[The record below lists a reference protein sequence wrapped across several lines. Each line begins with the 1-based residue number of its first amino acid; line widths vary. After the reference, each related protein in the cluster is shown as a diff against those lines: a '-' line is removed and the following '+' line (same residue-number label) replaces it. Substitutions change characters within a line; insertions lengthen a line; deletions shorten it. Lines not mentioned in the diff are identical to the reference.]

1 MKLQR
6 KLNVILVILII
17 LLVSLISFGGIYY
30 KSKNQMVNKL
40 PSYILGADLTGYRK
54 VTLKVKESDADNSD
68 SESTTSENEAKNN
81 TSENTSENSV
91 ENAISSDDN
100 VNETSNET
108 SEDKNNKEKEKR
120 ENYKKSAQIIKGRLK
135 SLKVQNYTV
144 ACDENTGRIEITLPE
159 NDQTD
164 TILADIV
171 EVGKFTIK
179 DSKTDEVLLDNSD
192 VRSVTITENQGYSST
207 QRVMNINL
215 TTKGASKYKNVTKT
229 YQNTVENTT
238 ANDTKNETAE
248 NETESNVIKGE
259 EVTSETSSD
268 DSSSSSEEKG
278 TEVTLNI
285 DSSKLLSTTF
295 TEVIDNGRITL
306 TLSSSSSSDSSSKDE
321 LYSTYNL
328 AAIMENDPLPV
339 EYEINGNTYVASEYS
354 SNDMKILIYAECF
367 VALVIAIVMILLYHG
382 QGLMQA
388 IISVGYIAILL
399 IVLRLTNVVLS
410 MEGIIAIGVGYV
422 VNAIFS
428 FMIASEMYSKKELN
442 KKQRARIT
450 KNVAKKYSLVL
461 IPVII
466 IALVCCF
473 VNWTSIFSLGMIL
486 FWGILISWIYNILIS
501 KFLIG

>member
-40 PSYILGADLTGYRK
+40 PSYILGADLKGYRK

-268 DSSSSSEEKG
+268 DSSSSSEKKG

-339 EYEINGNTYVASEYS
+339 EYEISGNTYVASEYS

>member
-1 MKLQR
+1 
-6 KLNVILVILII
+6 
-17 LLVSLISFGGIYY
+17 
-30 KSKNQMVNKL
+30 
-40 PSYILGADLTGYRK
+40 
-54 VTLKVKESDADNSD
+54 
-68 SESTTSENEAKNN
+68 
-81 TSENTSENSV
+81 
-91 ENAISSDDN
+91 
-100 VNETSNET
+100 
-108 SEDKNNKEKEKR
+108 
-120 ENYKKSAQIIKGRLK
+120 
-135 SLKVQNYTV
+135 
-144 ACDENTGRIEITLPE
+144 
-159 NDQTD
+159 
-164 TILADIV
+164 
-171 EVGKFTIK
+171 
-179 DSKTDEVLLDNSD
+179 
-192 VRSVTITENQGYSST
+192 
-207 QRVMNINL
+207 
-215 TTKGASKYKNVTKT
+215 
-229 YQNTVENTT
+229 
-238 ANDTKNETAE
+238 
-248 NETESNVIKGE
+248 
-259 EVTSETSSD
+259 
-268 DSSSSSEEKG
+268 
-278 TEVTLNI
+278 
-285 DSSKLLSTTF
+285 
-295 TEVIDNGRITL
+295 
-306 TLSSSSSSDSSSKDE
+306 
-321 LYSTYNL
+321 
-328 AAIMENDPLPV
+328 MENDPLPV
-339 EYEINGNTYVASEYS
+339 EYEISGNTYVASEYS